1 MIWWSNYRWKQRNPI
16 FEARIKIRCFF
27 LSTVN
32 KSKAEITKAR
42 EFREKLETQKKKNHF
57 PSLLFIAR
65 EMKYYRPFNDDGI
78 SRKFLSIL
86 RHIWSTIHRMDIRN
100 WRRLID
106 LGSMYHATAILFVR
120 IHGSFYIPKRSLL
133 SYVGHSRGK
142 NKSYEWLA
150 RDTQCS

>member
-1 MIWWSNYRWKQRNPI
+1 MLFFKYGKQIQSRNY
-16 FEARIKIRCFF
+16 ESSRISR
-27 LSTVN
+27 
-32 KSKAEITKAR
+32 KAR
-42 EFREKLETQKKKNHF
+42 DSKKKKNHF

-106 LGSMYHATAILFVR
+106 PGSMYHATAILFVR